1 MDDEEEDGAAEAA
14 DGPPQKKRR
23 QEAASASQDGKDI
36 FFLLNQVTGAKPQD
50 GDLVSFRLTQGVLAM
65 SFVLFQGVTRVQ
77 VQLRFSLKG
86 QEIRFFFWHFVC
98 FSLVFDFNFF
108 TKSLFAFFL
117 EGV

>member
-86 QEIRFFFWHFVC
+86 QEIRFFLAFC
-98 FSLVFDFNFF
+98 LFF
-108 TKSLFAFFL
+108 AGFRF
-117 EGV
+117 